1 MPQISRKRRF
11 LRDPKDEET
20 EKTTTTTTN
29 PVSTAVII
37 TLIIICLLVFVWW
50 ISIYVR
56 ATRIENKTGSLIV
69 ILANTF
75 ISPVVGEIS
84 LQYLK

>member
-1 MPQISRKRRF
+1 MQRVYKRKSKRADK
-11 LRDPKDEET
+11 LSE
-20 EKTTTTTTN
+20 
-29 PVSTAVII
+29 STPIAVII
-37 TLIIICLLVFVWW
+37 IILFICVAVFVWW

-84 LQYLK
+84 LQVLKK